1 MATSNVDFLNS
12 WIESENVNIP
22 EPVYEALL
30 DICESD
36 IDEED
41 VGAYCK
47 IKKYPVE
54 TVSMYEQLLDYAE
67 RVGGAGM
74 SLVEAPSVGQP
85 SGETVSV
92 ILSHAIQYVVAKY
105 EGLEDPVSSAF
116 LESVLRPEEAQDV
129 WNKTKEQFD
138 KYFDYPEVAVRAVKN
153 MAGRLK

>member
-22 EPVYEALL
+22 EPVYAALL

-41 VGAYCK
+41 VEAYCK
-47 IKKYPVE
+47 IKKYPGE
-54 TVSMYEQLLDYAE
+54 TVAEQLLNYAE

-74 SLVEAPSVGQP
+74 SLVEAPAVGQP

-129 WNKTKEQFD
+129 WNRTKEQFD